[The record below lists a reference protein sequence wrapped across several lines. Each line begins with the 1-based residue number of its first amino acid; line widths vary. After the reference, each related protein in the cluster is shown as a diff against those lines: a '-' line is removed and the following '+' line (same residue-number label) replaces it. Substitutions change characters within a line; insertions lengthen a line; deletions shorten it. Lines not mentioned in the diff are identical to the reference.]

1 MSRAVDN
8 SDIVVRLLQH
18 MDLQDAAR
26 WLSTPRRNAGRFV
39 SAHQSI
45 AAQAR
50 PSLFRSDLK
59 LSFLERL
66 VGI

>member
-26 WLSTPRRNAGRFV
+26 WLSTPRRNADDSSPPTSPSQHKRDLHCFV
-39 SAHQSI
+39 
-45 AAQAR
+45 
-50 PSLFRSDLK
+50 PT
-59 LSFLERL
+59 
-66 VGI
+66 